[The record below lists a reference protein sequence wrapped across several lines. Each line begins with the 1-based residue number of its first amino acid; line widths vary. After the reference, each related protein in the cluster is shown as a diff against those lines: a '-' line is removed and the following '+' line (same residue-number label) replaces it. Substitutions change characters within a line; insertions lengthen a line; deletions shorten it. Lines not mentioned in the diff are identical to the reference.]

1 MHRLTDVAGTKMP
14 YLLESVGWTT
24 VQLLKRQHSTC
35 YTTTSHP
42 CKRWFPQNS
51 YTLEFERLQ
60 DWNWCSPQSQNAAAS
75 MVGKADLGTK
85 KQTNKLPEGKWL
97 EWKNKT
103 QNCLKGNG
111 WNEKTKHKI
120 AWREMAGMKKQNTKL
135 PEGKWLEWK
144 NKTQNW
150 LKGNGCIHHHHPTM
164 GEPQDFS
171 SGMLTSRQRTLAV
184 TWTREKAVSFPP
196 GHTRGSGFLISS
208 TKYSRYYCCVSGW
221 WCWQEEAGTANGKPV
236 WRRNI

>member
-42 CKRWFPQNS
+42 CKKWFPQNS

-111 WNEKTKHKI
+111 
-120 AWREMAGMKKQNTKL
+120 
-135 PEGKWLEWK
+135 
-144 NKTQNW
+144 
-150 LKGNGCIHHHHPTM
+150 CIHHHHPTM

-196 GHTRGSGFLISS
+196 GHTRGSSFLISS
-208 TKYSRYYCCVSGW
+208 TKYSHYYCCVSGW